1 MILIQITKVVSVII
15 VYVHLFLY
23 NVSAYNHHH
32 HLLYRFGTQRR
43 AGSSLDVLRYHHHH
57 RFRPSLLKSSSNNNN
72 DNDNGNKVEEEGSSL
87 KTTIDTSQIWSSRR
101 KISKVALSPFVG
113 YALDRAMEK
122 KRKEEKEEEE
132 RKIEQLNGYMTM
144 KKKDGDNDD
153 GGDSS
158 NQGLVFSAFI
168 IAGTA
173 VALRLGGR
181 GAFVQLLGLDFIADS
196 DIKGQIDT
204 FIQYFQSLDGLR
216 YLYFFFAWLV
226 VKALCIDALTIG
238 KYTPLTTSTTTITI
252 IHSFMPCYDT
262 MLPHHLHTNI
272 IDTIG
277 LAASSGLLFNGL
289 LQGKLS
295 PSPNR
300 HHQPFVIIIITHYT
314 RHRRQR
320 SMLFLV
326 ISLHIRCL

>member
-23 NVSAYNHHH
+23 NVSAYNYHH
-32 HLLYRFGTQRR
+32 HLLHRFGTQCR
-43 AGSSLDVLRYHHHH
+43 AGSSLDVIRYRHHHHH

-72 DNDNGNKVEEEGSSL
+72 DNDNGNQVEEDGSSL

-122 KRKEEKEEEE
+122 QRKEEKEEEE
-132 RKIEQLNGYMTM
+132 RKIEQLNGYVTM

-158 NQGLVFSAFI
+158 NQGLLFSAFI

-238 KYTPLTTSTTTITI
+238 TYSPLTTTTTITI
-252 IHSFMPCYDT
+252 IHSFMRCYDT
-262 MLPHHLHTNI
+262 SP
-272 IDTIG
+272 TI
-277 LAASSGLLFNGL
+277 SI
-289 LQGKLS
+289 LS
-295 PSPNR
+295 
-300 HHQPFVIIIITHYT
+300 IIISIL
-314 RHRRQR
+314 
-320 SMLFLV
+320 SIIIPILSII
-326 ISLHIRCL
+326 ISISSIL